1 MTTTTN
7 TPRIKTFRQ
16 YVDEERRD
24 AAGRYDI
31 TLAEATRELP
41 EHRYVSEWRDYVVKT
56 FNEGS
61 DIPTALWRSLDEG
74 LQYRVLRSTRAL
86 RDDAL
91 TNFLLRKTVPA

>member
-1 MTTTTN
+1 MTATTSA
-7 TPRIKTFRQ
+7 PRIKTFRQ

-24 AAGRYDI
+24 AASRYDI
-31 TLAEATRELP
+31 TLVEAIRELP
-41 EHRYVSEWRDYVVKT
+41 EHRYVAEWRDYVVKT

-86 RDDAL
+86 RDNTL
-91 TNFLLRKTVPA
+91 TGQLIRKTVPE